1 MRRLFV
7 LLIALMLLPLQ
18 ATAQEATPATFPVF
32 PDPSECQA
40 TPRTAAEIDAFA
52 PLQQGTPSPETE
64 ARRLVLKG
72 ATVPA
77 SAEEITGITAT
88 ARTFA
93 ACLSLNDGGKGLGL
107 YTDNM
112 IAELPITSDAIAY
125 ENPPLPDG
133 KLVAVVN
140 IITLRT
146 FTDGRVGAI
155 VLLDDPRAPAPVEP
169 QFMVFVEQDGR
180 WLIDDLP
187 EYASPAEDEALTP
200 AAEAAANRAA
210 WGLIDPN
217 PAACQIAPRDAA
229 DLTAMEGTLPP
240 SGPNAVWPEPTP
252 LPIWPESAPPDPET
266 VAGIEATVAELA
278 ACAAADDPLRSA
290 SLYTDDLIASP
301 YVSINTGPR
310 RSGPE
315 SFAVY
320 DLQDFGDGRIG
331 AVIGGQ
337 SADFATPVFPLFVIF
352 ELVGDRWLI
361 SELPSPYIAD
371 DPVSGDF
378 EFAGEVV
385 GEAAPT
391 PTLAP

>member
-1 MRRLFV
+1 MRRLFA
-7 LLIALMLLPLQ
+7 LLVALMLLPLP
-18 ATAQEATPATFPVF
+18 ATAQEATPTTFPVF

-52 PLQQGTPSPETE
+52 PRQQGTPSPETD

-72 ATVPA
+72 STVPA
-77 SAEEITGITAT
+77 SAEEIAGITAT
-88 ARTFA
+88 AREFA

-140 IITLRT
+140 IITPRT

-155 VLLDDPRAPAPVEP
+155 VLLDDPRAPSPVEP

-187 EYASPAEDEALTP
+187 EYAAPAEDEALIP
-200 AAEAAANRAA
+200 ATEAAANRAA
-210 WGLIDPN
+210 WGLIDPD
-217 PAACQIAPRDAA
+217 PADCQIAPRDAA
-229 DLTAMEGTLPP
+229 ELAAMEGEPP
-240 SGPNAVWPEPTP
+240 IGPNAVRPERTP
-252 LPIWPESAPPDPET
+252 LPAWPESVPPDPDT

-278 ACAAADDPLRSA
+278 ACAAADEPLRSA

-301 YVSINTGPR
+301 YFSVITGPR

-315 SFAVY
+315 AFAVY
-320 DLQDFGDGRIG
+320 DILDFGDGRVG
-331 AVIGGQ
+331 AVVGAQ

-371 DPVSGDF
+371 DPVSGGV
-378 EFAGEVV
+378 EMVA
-385 GEAAPT
+385 EAAPT
-391 PTLAP
+391 STLAS